1 MEEKRNDYSY
11 RYGRSIFWPMIMIGL
26 GVIWLLANFE
36 IIPPVNWWTLLN
48 LWPLALVALGLQIMF
63 GRGRPWLGNLLSF
76 FLVLGVI
83 GVLILA
89 PSLGWTPGGQLITE
103 RFSESLDGA
112 ESAIVRLDMDYG
124 DTNLGALSDSNDL
137 IEAEITH
144 GGTVSFSAVG
154 GDRRTVSLDLDAR
167 NGQFLFINPSTMGQ
181 TVSEIGLSPD
191 VPTDLE
197 IDHGSGNGDY
207 ELGDLQLID
216 LEMDV
221 SSGDV
226 TASLPAGDYTVAVD
240 VSSGAV
246 DFTSAAGSDL
256 DVTMDVSSGRLDFS
270 FAEQTN
276 AQVDVDLSSGSV
288 NIELPDGVGVRIA
301 GSASSGSI
309 RVPKGYVR
317 ISGEDDDG
325 VWESPD
331 YGTADYTIEITFDVS
346 SGSFN
351 AR

>member
-1 MEEKRNDYSY
+1 MDEKSGHGYY
-11 RYGRSIFWPMIMIGL
+11 RGGRSIFWPMIMIGL

-63 GRGRPWLGNLLSF
+63 GSGRPWLGNLLSF

-103 RFSESLDGA
+103 QFSEPLDGA
-112 ESAIVRLDMDYG
+112 EGAIVRLDMDYG
-124 DTNLGALSDSNDL
+124 DTSLGALSDSNDL
-137 IEAEITH
+137 IDVKITH

-167 NGQFLFINPSTMGQ
+167 NGQFLFINPAAIGE

-191 VPTDLE
+191 VPIDLE
-197 IDHGSGNGDY
+197 IDHGSGQGEY
-207 ELGDLQLID
+207 ALEELQLTD
-216 LEMDV
+216 LEIDM

-226 TASLPAGDYTVAVD
+226 AADLPAGDYAVSVD

-246 DFTSAAGSDL
+246 DFAGAAGSDL

-276 AQVDVDLSSGSV
+276 AKVEVDLSSGSV
-288 NIELPDGVGVRIA
+288 NIELPEGVGVRIA

-317 ISGEDDDG
+317 VSGEDDDG

-351 AR
+351 VR